1 MALRCRRH
9 NGKAKKRIRHQLSV
23 RVNAEAG
30 HHRDTQMLT
39 LYLRF
44 VIPLSKLDT
53 VQTNDVTNSGGTRA
67 LQSVLKKKVDDDNRR
82 SLNAGCFYLD
92 EETGPH
98 GL

>member
-67 LQSVLKKKVDDDNRR
+67 LQSVLKKKMMTTT
-82 SLNAGCFYLD
+82 D
-92 EETGPH
+92 EV
-98 GL
+98 